1 MKKLLLLITSVVFIT
16 SCGGGGGGGS
26 SPAAAPTPSGGSSGG
41 VSGTAFDMAYFLG
54 GQDSIEIELF
64 LFKLRGSF
72 PIEPFIGNIPA
83 PIPISCDEL
92 TQNPSSYPNHECFT
106 YPDGSVGVV
115 GKRPDENK
123 FICTNIIKGKI
134 IKYDDRN
141 AYFEIEESG
150 LTSEYFWSRP
160 SSQQYSFE
168 RYINSNSN
176 LKLKSNTYTSE
187 NAISLNT
194 SSLTVEEMGQDIE
207 KFSGTM
213 NLKFTEDSIGCLET
227 IDLNILT
234 VNDGYIIGF
243 GEEGYGLLGY
253 PKDHSVKFEHKDLW
267 GEYDVVVSEMNSSSQ
282 PSRVGSLKF
291 KFEDDPVNPLIF
303 NKMEV
308 SSDLGGFSGFT
319 TQLTKD
325 SSEPFSP
332 IFIGLIG
339 NSGCPDFSAS
349 FYVVGS
355 SCKFIPK
362 NINVITSFK
371 DEIISFDL
379 EENYLITGVK
389 TLYVQ

>member
-1 MKKLLLLITSVVFIT
+1 MKIYVLALTAFLLI

-26 SPAAAPTPSGGSSGG
+26 SAPAAPSAGSSSG

-54 GQDSIEIELF
+54 GQSSVEIELF
-64 LFKLRGSF
+64 LFKLRSNF
-72 PIEPFIGNIPA
+72 PIEPFIGNIPG
-83 PIPISCDEL
+83 PIPITCDEL
-92 TQNPSSYPNHECFT
+92 TQNPSSFPNHECFT

-123 FICTNIIKGKI
+123 FICTNILNGKI

-141 AYFEIEESG
+141 AYFEINESG
-150 LTSEYFWSRP
+150 LTNEYFWSRP
-160 SSQQYSFE
+160 SSQQYNFD
-168 RYINSNSN
+168 RYINSDSN
-176 LKLKSNTYTSE
+176 LVLKSNTYTSE

-194 SSLTVEEMGQDIE
+194 SSLTVEQMGEDIE

-213 NLKFTEDSIGCLET
+213 NIKFTEDSLGCLDD

-234 VNDGYIIGF
+234 VQSGYIVGF
-243 GEEGYGLLGY
+243 SNEGYGLFGY
-253 PKDHSVKFEHKDLW
+253 PKDRSVEFEYKDLW
-267 GEYDVVVSEMNSSSQ
+267 GEYDVVVSEMNASSQ

-291 KFEDDPVNPLIF
+291 KFEEDPVNPLIF

-308 SSDLGGFSGFT
+308 SSDLAGFSGFT
-319 TQLTKD
+319 TQLYRD
-325 SSEPFSP
+325 SNEPFSP

-339 NSGCPDFSAS
+339 DSGCPDFSAS
-349 FYVVGS
+349 FYTVGS

-379 EENYLITGVK
+379 EDNYLVTGVK
-389 TLYVQ
+389 TLFIQ

>member
-1 MKKLLLLITSVVFIT
+1 MKNYALALTTFLII

-26 SPAAAPTPSGGSSGG
+26 SAPTSPSEGSSSG

-54 GQDSIEIELF
+54 GQSSVEIELF
-64 LFKLRGSF
+64 LFKLRSNF
-72 PIEPFIGNIPA
+72 PTEPFDGPIPE
-83 PIPISCDEL
+83 PIPITCEEL
-92 TQNPSSYPNHECFT
+92 TKNPSSFPYHECST
-106 YPDGSVGVV
+106 NPDGSTGTGVV

-123 FICTNIIKGKI
+123 FICTNILNGKI

-141 AYFEIEESG
+141 AYFEITESG
-150 LTSEYFWSRP
+150 LTNEYFWSRP
-160 SSQQYSFE
+160 SSQQYNFE
-168 RYINSNSN
+168 RYINSDSN
-176 LKLKSNTYTSE
+176 LVLKSNTYTSE

-194 SSLTVEEMGQDIE
+194 SSLTVEQMGEDIE

-213 NLKFTEDSIGCLET
+213 NIKFTEDSLGCLDS

-234 VNDGYIIGF
+234 VQSGYIVGF
-243 GEEGYGLLGY
+243 SNEGYGLFGY
-253 PKDHSVKFEHKDLW
+253 PKDGSVEFEYKDLW
-267 GEYDVVVSEMNSSSQ
+267 GEYDVVVSEMNASSQ

-291 KFEDDPVNPLIF
+291 KFEEDPVNPLIF

-319 TQLTKD
+319 TQLYR
-325 SSEPFSP
+325 SSNEPFSP

-339 NSGCPDFSAS
+339 DSGCPDFSAS

-379 EENYLITGVK
+379 EDNYLVTGVK
-389 TLYVQ
+389 TLFIQ